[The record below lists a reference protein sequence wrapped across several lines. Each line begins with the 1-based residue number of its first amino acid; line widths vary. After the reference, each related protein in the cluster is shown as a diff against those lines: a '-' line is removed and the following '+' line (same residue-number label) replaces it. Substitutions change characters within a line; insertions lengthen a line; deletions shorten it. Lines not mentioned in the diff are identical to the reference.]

1 MYFAPFQSF
10 LFCFIGKSREG
21 RPQALGFQWY
31 LFHSHL
37 NASPSSVTEDIQKVM
52 SHIQRSGIFE
62 KFFFSVETEY
72 KMLRNRVS
80 PHLMN
85 NTWVLHQNFE
95 TFVFRFKTNLW
106 LWIFQH
112 KTLQPFG
119 ITIFIESV
127 RRGRNQRGAAIFF
140 AESLLEQLVQNN
152 RYWNNGPIKRY
163 WNNGPIEKD
172 IGTIGPIYKSYWN
185 NWTNI

>member
-1 MYFAPFQSF
+1 MPLSIVF

-52 SHIQRSGIFE
+52 SHIQRSSIFE

-140 AESLLEQLVQNN
+140 AESLLRAKFSYFLNSL
-152 RYWNNGPIKRY
+152 RMTTHLHLILISKSIYIKVFVSK
-163 WNNGPIEKD
+163 P
-172 IGTIGPIYKSYWN
+172 P
-185 NWTNI
+185 